1 MAAEELREIVR
12 TVIADRPRDGRRY
25 YHVCWWNDQL
35 CCLPMQHTKDKHHIF
50 FMAPDDMLEAG
61 LSERQI
67 ALIDERLQ
75 EFCSRRRVRLTRT
88 RAPKVKASSGTEKGL
103 QITDFDLARLQAFL
117 DQADPDDTSRQA
129 GATQLQTLLAGAD
142 VVPSREIPDDVV
154 TLNSKVRVQDD
165 RSDQSMI
172 LSLAFPFED
181 VSDGTMNEISVSVL
195 SPMGTSLLGRRVGDR
210 IEKSLRVDAL
220 LYQPEAAGDYHL

>member
-1 MAAEELREIVR
+1 MAAQELHEIVR
-12 TVIADRPRDGRRY
+12 AVIADRPRDGRHY
-25 YHVCWWNDQL
+25 YHLCWWNDQL

-75 EFCSRRRVRLTRT
+75 EFCRQRRVRLTQT
-88 RAPKVKASSGTEKGL
+88 RAPKVKGSVGEEKKL
-103 QITDFDLARLQAFL
+103 QITDFDLARLQALL
-117 DQADPDDTSRQA
+117 DQTDPDDASRQE
-129 GATQLQTLLAGAD
+129 GAAQLQTLLATAD
-142 VVPSREIPDDVV
+142 VVPSRAIPDDVV

-165 RSDQSMI
+165 RSDQSMV
-172 LSLAFPFED
+172 LSLVFPFED
-181 VSDGTMNEISVSVL
+181 VSDETANEASVSVL
-195 SPMGTSLLGRRVGDR
+195 SPMGTSLLGRRVGER